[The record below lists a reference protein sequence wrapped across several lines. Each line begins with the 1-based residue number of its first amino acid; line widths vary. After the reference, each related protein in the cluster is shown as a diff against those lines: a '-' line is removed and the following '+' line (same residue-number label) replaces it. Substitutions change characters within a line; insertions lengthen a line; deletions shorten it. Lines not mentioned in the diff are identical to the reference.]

1 MSPGNY
7 ASRHKAEFNED
18 MGCMAEKEIELA
30 IPPNYLQA
38 VDEIND
44 ADEVAEYATANNL
57 NAQKLCLWK
66 DLLTLYDEGEYECVV
81 DILNC
86 TVKNKNAK
94 GE

>member
-1 MSPGNY
+1 MSSGNY
-7 ASRHKAEFNED
+7 ASRLKAEYNVD

-44 ADEVAEYATANNL
+44 ADEAAEYAATNNL

-81 DILNC
+81 DVLNC
-86 TVKNKNAK
+86 TVKNKNAN
-94 GE
+94 G

>member
-30 IPPNYLQA
+30 IPPTYLQA
-38 VDEIND
+38 VDEINV
-44 ADEVAEYATANNL
+44 ADEVAEYAAANNL